1 MLKINNLK
9 NQWKDFKIENIN
21 LNIKNQEFFVL
32 LGPTGSGKTLLLEL
46 IAGFQKPDKGKI
58 LYKNKPYTQLEPEK
72 RDIGFVYQEYSLF
85 PHMNVKENISY
96 GLKEQGLEEAE
107 IEKKVDEMLNLFDI
121 TNLEERYPKTLSGGE
136 KQRVS
141 LARAIVIK
149 PDLLLLDEPF
159 NALDEKTHKEMIENI
174 KKLHHELDLT
184 TIHVTHDQTEAM
196 MLADRIGVI
205 MDGEI
210 KQIDKPDKLFNKP
223 KSRNL
228 AKFLGVENI
237 FSAKVTSKADT
248 LDVITLKDSGS
259 PIDIESATDHK
270 LGTNVRVC
278 LRPED
283 IIVSKSDIQSTARNS
298 ITGEVTA
305 ISRMGFSVRLK
316 IRITTDLR
324 LTAVI
329 TNESLEEMNIE
340 VGSQVKANFK
350 ASSIH
355 VINE

>member
-1 MLKINNLK
+1 MLDL
-9 NQWKDFKIENIN
+9 FGIEN
-21 LNIKNQEFFVL
+21 L
-32 LGPTGSGKTLLLEL
+32 SG
-46 IAGFQKPDKGKI
+46 
-58 LYKNKPYTQLEPEK
+58 
-72 RDIGFVYQEYSLF
+72 
-85 PHMNVKENISY
+85 
-96 GLKEQGLEEAE
+96 
-107 IEKKVDEMLNLFDI
+107 
-121 TNLEERYPKTLSGGE
+121 RYPKTLSGGE
-136 KQRVS
+136 KQRVA
-141 LARAIVIK
+141 LARAIIIE

-159 NALDEKTHKEMIENI
+159 SALDEKTHDRMIENM
-174 KKLHHELDLT
+174 KKIHKDMDFT

-196 MLADRIGVI
+196 MLGDRIGVI

-237 FSAKVTSKADT
+237 FSAEVTSKSDT

-270 LGTNVRVC
+270 LGADVRVC

-329 TNESLEEMNIE
+329 TKESLKEMNIE
-340 VGSQVKANFK
+340 VGSQVKATFK